1 MTTTNSV
8 TIAAPRHFDKCL
20 KTLLRHGTKPEE
32 QRYYFLP
39 YTGNLT
45 KAKFLELAAKL
56 HKAVAHH
63 YHPKAYP
70 APEAF
75 LNRLMSEWY
84 TGREKNVS
92 MSRYEHNGNWLLQ
105 GEGWFMSNYPDGHI
119 IVVEA

>member
-1 MTTTNSV
+1 MS
-8 TIAAPRHFDKCL
+8 RHFEKCL
-20 KTLLRHGTKPEE
+20 KTMLRIGPAPED
-32 QRYYFLP
+32 QRVYILP

-45 KAKFLELAAKL
+45 AAKFEALATVFTDQVAK
-56 HKAVAHH
+56 H
-63 YHPKAYP
+63 YVPNFTHQQVKDA
-70 APEAF
+70 
-75 LNRLMSEWY
+75 LLKRLKSEWY

>member
-8 TIAAPRHFDKCL
+8 TIAAPRQFDKCL

-45 KAKFLELAAKL
+45 KAKFLELATKL

-84 TGREKNVS
+84 TGREKNVEVIQEES
-92 MSRYEHNGNWLLQ
+92 GRWTLKGENWFSYGFTEDDFLIL
-105 GEGWFMSNYPDGHI
+105 E
-119 IVVEA
+119 